1 MRTYDLD
8 GNGGCIATVFD
19 HYVFTREENYIRL
32 HRNDQNVPTVSVH
45 GQVYRF
51 YDDDLDIEVSDL
63 LRTLPQTSLI
73 FVNFNGRATLVSYR
87 RFDGVSF
94 NSNVIL
100 PPPKIQ
106 SVPYA
111 IGAYNIAMYYNS
123 GFSTAST
130 VPIYKLGGSLIETK
144 SQGIVANLTIPRS
157 VGDMSYSIEFPSINV
172 QEISPEVLERYK
184 FEPLSGGRYMY
195 KIDVIS
201 LDCDLEYAHV
211 RWVGRNGLLKEWFF
225 EKLSRDT
232 AVGSVITLGVPDNR
246 QRLIKRGYSVTLP
259 AVCRDLD
266 TLTFDYLSDIVESND
281 VQIYN
286 ELSQAWESYGVSDSR
301 VSCGLGKADI
311 NITFTLKTYLR

>member
-8 GNGGCIATVFD
+8 GSSGCIATVFD
-19 HYVFTREENYIRL
+19 EDVFTREENYIRL
-32 HRNDQNVPTVSVH
+32 HRNNQNVPIVAVN
-45 GQVYRF
+45 GQVYKF

-63 LRTLPQTSLI
+63 LRTLPQTGSI
-73 FVNFNGRATLVSYR
+73 IIDFNGRASGVTYKR
-87 RFDGVSF
+87 WDGVSF
-94 NSNVIL
+94 ASNVIL

-106 SVPYA
+106 DVPYT
-111 IGAYNIAMYYNS
+111 IGFFNIAMYYDS
-123 GFSTAST
+123 GFSSAAT
-130 VPIYKLGGSLIETK
+130 VPIYKLGGTLLGTK
-144 SQGIVANLTIPRS
+144 GQGVVGNSTIPRS

-172 QEISPEVLERYK
+172 QDIAPEVLERYN

-225 EKLSRDT
+225 EKVSRDT

-281 VQIYN
+281 VKIYN
-286 ELSQAWESYGVSDSR
+286 ELSAAWESYGVSDSR

-311 NITFTLKTYLR
+311 NVIFTLKTYLR